1 MKNNLLFNAAAALI
15 DCARFVN
22 PIDKGFAQELLDK
35 AESYSKLII
44 IDEKVE
50 KEVGEFEKE
59 IKAGLEKDTE

>member
-15 DCARFVN
+15 DCARFIN
-22 PIDKGFAQELLDK
+22 PIDKDFAKELLDK

-44 IDEKVE
+44 IDKKVE

-59 IKAGLEKDTE
+59 IKAGLGKDTE